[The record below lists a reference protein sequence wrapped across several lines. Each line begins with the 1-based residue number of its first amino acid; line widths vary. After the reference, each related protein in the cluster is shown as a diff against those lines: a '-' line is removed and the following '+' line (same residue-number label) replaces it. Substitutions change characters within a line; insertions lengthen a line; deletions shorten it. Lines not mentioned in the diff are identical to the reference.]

1 MFHFPEF
8 PARSYLF
15 TTHCPSFPQ
24 GGFPHSDICGSLPY
38 HNSPQLFAVV
48 HVLLRPLAPRH
59 PPYALCSLTC
69 SALQIGSPVFAN
81 KAASHTS
88 STYSSS
94 SLSYSV
100 LNVPNPLYFSLLTS
114 LPLTSLHLTSLL
126 FPRTS
131 ALPTSPIHFSCV
143 RWQTLATPSA
153 CHPVGL
159 RGLEPRTPALSAQC
173 SNRLSYRPLL
183 FLPPPAYRDTPFS
196 SSGRF
201 APTFPAQNRSMLR
214 PSPAP
219 AHTLTP
225 EKW

>member
-48 HVLLRPLAPRH
+48 HVLLRPLTPRH

-100 LNVPNPLYFSLLTS
+100 LNVPNPLYFSLLHFSTAHFS
-114 LPLTSLHLTSLL
+114 TPDFLL
-126 FPRTS
+126 FPRTG
-131 ALPTSPIHFSCV
+131 ALPTSPI
-143 RWQTLATPSA
+143 
-153 CHPVGL
+153 L
-159 RGLEPRTPALSAQC
+159 RQMANPCYSVC
-173 SNRLSYRPLL
+173 
-183 FLPPPAYRDTPFS
+183 LPPSGPAWTRTTDPCVISTV
-196 SSGRF
+196 
-201 APTFPAQNRSMLR
+201 L
-214 PSPAP
+214 
-219 AHTLTP
+219 
-225 EKW
+225 

>member
-69 SALQIGSPVFAN
+69 SALQIGNPVFAN

-100 LNVPNPLYFSLLTS
+100 LNVPNPLYFSLLHFS
-114 LPLTSLHLTSLL
+114 LLLHLTSFSSHKRALSLPHPSTSPTSDGKPLL
-126 FPRTS
+126 LRLPATQWACVDSNHGPLRYQHS
-131 ALPTSPIHFSCV
+131 ALT
-143 RWQTLATPSA
+143 
-153 CHPVGL
+153 G
-159 RGLEPRTPALSAQC
+159 
-173 SNRLSYRPLL
+173 
-183 FLPPPAYRDTPFS
+183 
-196 SSGRF
+196 
-201 APTFPAQNRSMLR
+201 
-214 PSPAP
+214 
-219 AHTLTP
+219 
-225 EKW
+225 